1 MTRDDVL
8 DVLDKVASLKRRGL
22 DRKDIPVQFLE
33 DRVAVVLPA
42 GEFTPDE
49 RIRLGGKFQMLMTHR
64 KRAHAFL
71 DFSEDWRGLETG
83 LRAGFR

>member
-64 KRAHAFL
+64 TRALAFL
-71 DFSEDWRGLETG
+71 YFSEAWGGLETG
-83 LRAGFR
+83 LRGGFR